1 MLKQKNKYMARC
13 LELGAKGAGFVSP
26 NPMVGCVI
34 VYKNRI
40 IGEGYH
46 QKYGGNHAEVNAI
59 NMVKNKKELVGAT
72 LYVNLEPCCHFG
84 KTPPCCELIVKV
96 GISSVVIGSKDSSKK
111 VNGLGIKYLQD
122 NNVKVKVGLLKKKS
136 LELNKRFFTYHQKNR
151 PYIILK
157 WAETKDGFMD
167 IVRKGEKKEINWISS
182 ENSKT
187 MVHQWRAHE
196 DAILVGRNTVEND
209 NPKLTVREVK
219 GINPVRVILDP
230 NLKLGSDYNIFDNSS
245 KTIIVNLILEKN
257 KDNLVYLKCSK
268 KDMIPSLV
276 NYLYQIEISSI
287 IVEGGFNTLSSFI
300 DSNYW
305 DEARVIVGNKL
316 FKNGLKSP
324 SIYKKWISKKLIGQ
338 DTLLKY
344 LND

>member
-1 MLKQKNKYMARC
+1 MARC
-13 LELGAKGAGFVSP
+13 LELARKGAGFVSP

-34 VYKNRI
+34 VYQNRI

-46 QKYGGNHAEVNAI
+46 QKYGENHAEVNAI
-59 NMVKNKKELVGAT
+59 NMVKNKRELEGAT

-84 KTPPCCELIVKV
+84 KTPPCCQLIVKV
-96 GISSVVIGSKDSSKK
+96 GISSVVIGSKDNSKK
-111 VNGLGIKYLQD
+111 VNGLGIKYLQE
-122 NNVKVKVGLLKKKS
+122 NNVKVKVGLLKKEC

-167 IVRKGEKKEINWISS
+167 IFRKGKKKEINWISS

-187 MVHQWRAHE
+187 LVHQWRAHE
-196 DAILVGRNTVEND
+196 DAILVGRTTVEND
-209 NPKLTVREVK
+209 NPKLTVRQVK

-230 NLKLGSDYNIFDNSS
+230 NLKLSSDYNIFDNSS
-245 KTIIVNLILEKN
+245 KTIIANLIVEEK
-257 KDNLVYLKCSK
+257 KDNVFYLKCK
-268 KDMIPSLV
+268 EKDMILNLL
-276 NYLYQIEISSI
+276 NYLYQMEISSI
-287 IVEGGFNTLSSFI
+287 IIEGGFKTITSFI
-300 DSNYW
+300 NNNYW

-324 SIYKKWISKKLIGQ
+324 LLNKKWISKDEIGQ

>member
-1 MLKQKNKYMARC
+1 MARC

-34 VYKNRI
+34 VYKNKI

-72 LYVNLEPCCHFG
+72 LYINLEPCCHFG
-84 KTPPCCELIVKV
+84 KTPPCCKLIVKV
-96 GISSVVIGSKDSSKK
+96 GISSVVIGSKDNSKK
-111 VNGLGIKYLQD
+111 VNGLGIKYLQE

-136 LELNKRFFTYHQKNR
+136 LELNKRFFTYHKKNR

-167 IVRKGEKKEINWISS
+167 IVRKGKKKEINWISS
-182 ENSKT
+182 ENFKT
-187 MVHQWRAHE
+187 MVHQWRAQE
-196 DAILVGRNTVEND
+196 DAILVGRTTVEND
-209 NPKLTVREVK
+209 NPKLTVRKVK
-219 GINPVRVILDP
+219 GKNPLRVILDP
-230 NLKLGSDYNIFDNSS
+230 NLKLDPKHNIFDNSS
-245 KTIIVNLILEKN
+245 KTIIANLILEKK
-257 KDNLVYLKCSK
+257 KDNILYLKCSK
-268 KDMIPSLV
+268 KDMILNLV
-276 NYLYQIEISSI
+276 NYLYQMEISSI

-300 DSNYW
+300 DNNYW

-324 SIYKKWISKKLIGQ
+324 TINKKWISKKLVGQ
-338 DTLLKY
+338 DILLKY